1 VPKRSRKTSVATEID
16 VAGPDSVPALRRLLA
31 PDAIARSIG
40 LGRLLLG
47 GGFLIAPVASTR
59 VLGVDTAT
67 AKRVSFLAQMMAARD
82 MAIGAGTAAS
92 STGGRNPAGWL
103 LAGAVA
109 DATDAVVIAGAL
121 KSGRARGPVAGG
133 IVGGAVALSA
143 VAVFGAV
150 GALRRRG

>member
-1 VPKRSRKTSVATEID
+1 VPKRLRKTSTPTEID

-31 PDAIARSIG
+31 PDAIACSIG

-82 MAIGAGTAAS
+82 MAIGAGTALS
-92 STGGRNPAGWL
+92 STRGRGPAGWL

-121 KSGRARGPVAGG
+121 KSGRARGPVASG

-150 GALRRRG
+150 GSLRRRG

>member
-1 VPKRSRKTSVATEID
+1 M
-16 VAGPDSVPALRRLLA
+16 
-31 PDAIARSIG
+31 
-40 LGRLLLG
+40 GRLLLG
-47 GGFLIAPVASTR
+47 GGFLVAPVASTR

-121 KSGRARGPVAGG
+121 RSGRARGPVAAG
-133 IVGGAVALSA
+133 IVGGAVGLSA
-143 VAVFGAV
+143 IAVFGAV

>member
-1 VPKRSRKTSVATEID
+1 VPKRLLRTTAATDIYVAE
-16 VAGPDSVPALRRLLA
+16 PDSVPRLTRFLA

-40 LGRLLLG
+40 LGRLVLG
-47 GGFLIAPVASTR
+47 GGFLVAPVASTR

-67 AKRVSFLAQMMAARD
+67 AKRVTFLAQMMAARD
-82 MAIGAGTAAS
+82 MAIGAGTAAA

-121 KSGRARGPVAGG
+121 KSGRVKGPLAAGM
-133 IVGGAVALSA
+133 VGGAVAMSA
-143 VAVFGAV
+143 LAVFGAA